1 MNLKH
6 RLTFGHGL
14 LIGYVVG
21 VVSSLLL
28 WYVMR

>member
-1 MNLKH
+1 MNLRH

-21 VVSSLLL
+21 VGSAV
-28 WYVMR
+28 VMRWWIG